1 MLYLPEKVKLDSHQ
15 KNSLDELKRG
25 DRKSRNLF
33 NL

>member
-25 DRKSRNLF
+25 ESKIQESF
-33 NL
+33 